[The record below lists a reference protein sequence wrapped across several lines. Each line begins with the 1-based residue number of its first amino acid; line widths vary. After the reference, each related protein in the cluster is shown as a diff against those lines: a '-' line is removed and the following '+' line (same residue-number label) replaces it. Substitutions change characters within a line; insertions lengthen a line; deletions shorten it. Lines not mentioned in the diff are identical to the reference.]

1 MANPYSPSFRPI
13 LSNPLASALQGLA
26 TGGMQGYQM
35 VEQSRQRQ
43 ADNAFRA
50 KQLQNQQDELQLRQ
64 LQAGYTP
71 PGVSPLRGSGS
82 LLGMANAGLGAST
95 GALGLAGVLPQTD
108 VVANQPAHLDFQN
121 SSEGQRLAAELRNQ
135 TQMAQAKNANDV
147 ANLHLR
153 FGETPGQPGLENAA
167 QYQNNASLAA
177 QRAAQQAADQARLTE
192 TQRHNRISEGI
203 SGQNAASNAGRLR
216 VATQLARGLQA
227 ERLSRIKSLGGG
239 GLPAWA
245 QSFILKGVQSDEQNS
260 VFNTEAPFDP
270 DASIKKHIATAK
282 ELMQYLSPGA
292 SGDDSTDDNPE
303 EP

>member
-64 LQAGYTP
+64 MQAGYTP
-71 PGVSPLRGSGS
+71 PGISPLRGSGQ
-82 LLGMANAGLGAST
+82 LLGMANQGLGAST
-95 GALGLAGVLPQTD
+95 GTLGLAGVLPQTD

-121 SSEGQRLAAELRNQ
+121 SAEGQRVAAELRNNI
-135 TQMAQAKNANDV
+135 QMQQMKNANDV
-147 ANLHLR
+147 ANLHMR
-153 FGETPGQPGLENAA
+153 FGNAPGDAGIENAA
-167 QYQNNASLAA
+167 QYENNASLAA
-177 QRAAQQAADQARLTE
+177 NRAATAAAAAARDAE
-192 TQRHNRISEGI
+192 TRRHNRISEGI

-227 ERLSRIKSLGGG
+227 ERLSRIKSLGGS
-239 GLPAWA
+239 GLDA
-245 QSFILKGVQSDEQNS
+245 KGQAYVMQGVHDDEQN
-260 VFNTEAPFDP
+260 AGLGGKPFDP
-270 DASIKKHIATAK
+270 DESIRRHLATWK
-282 ELMQYLSPGA
+282 ILQGYLNPGA